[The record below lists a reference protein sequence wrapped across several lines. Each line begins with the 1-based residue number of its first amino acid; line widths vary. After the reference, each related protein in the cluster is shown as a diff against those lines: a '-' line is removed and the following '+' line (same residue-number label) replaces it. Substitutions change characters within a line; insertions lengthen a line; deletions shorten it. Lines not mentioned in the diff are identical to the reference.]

1 MKPILEHLNSIG
13 RDASRAASL
22 ATAQVE
28 RADRLLADLA
38 HRLEQILATIQSAV
52 SGPLREGAAMMSA
65 VRAVL
70 NVLRD
75 VRAGRARTRAEDE
88 DALFI

>member
-1 MKPILEHLNSIG
+1 MQSIA

-28 RADRLLADLA
+28 RADRAVTDLLQ
-38 HRLEQILATIQSAV
+38 RLDGILTLVQNLVA
-52 SGPLREGAAMMSA
+52 GPMKNGAAWFTGF
-65 VRAVL
+65 RAVFNL
-70 NVLRD
+70 IRT
-75 VRAGRARTRAEDE
+75 VRNGRARSRAEDE